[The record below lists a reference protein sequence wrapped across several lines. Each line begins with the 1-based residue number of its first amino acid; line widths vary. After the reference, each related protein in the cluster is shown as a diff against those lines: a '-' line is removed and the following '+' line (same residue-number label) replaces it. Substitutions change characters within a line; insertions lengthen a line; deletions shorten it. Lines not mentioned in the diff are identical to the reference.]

1 MTSRI
6 SIHVSNY
13 TPYVWDVDHV
23 ATLRSEHRICGVL
36 SGTLPHLSQQNV
48 FLGLPLV
55 LMPEEL
61 VLLVEKQLATIV
73 HDSAAHHTPTPAQL
87 EAWDA
92 SRRQD
97 IITHQLARLERQRK
111 GEGEDRA
118 GAGAAAKA
126 ATAAAI
132 TATTTTTTTPDHQDA
147 IAATVL
153 QKRAEREARRQRRRQ
168 LAVEAAE
175 AEAEEAVANADGD
188 GDGPSWSS
196 TTATAV
202 TGVVA
207 IAGDGEERRD
217 TSASAPAAAPTST
230 SDAVYTVSV
239 PTTSD
244 AFAWYSYSSPSP
256 SDPGVAQQ
264 QQQHTYETL
273 DAARA
278 AGVWNYP
285 TNAEERARCEV
296 FRDLWEKGYYMGGG
310 SKFGGDWLV
319 YPGDPLR
326 YHSHFVATVQTT
338 PSAPLRPMEVVAHG
352 RLGTATKKAHLLCG
366 WDPVS
371 REVTYISIE
380 WAGFG

>member
-1 MTSRI
+1 MTTRI
-6 SIHVSNY
+6 PIHVSNHIAF
-13 TPYVWDVDHV
+13 VWNVDHV

-48 FLGLPLV
+48 FLGLPLI

-73 HDSAAHHTPTPAQL
+73 HDPAAHHTPTLAQL
-87 EAWDA
+87 ETWDV
-92 SRRQD
+92 SRRQN
-97 IITHQLARLERQRK
+97 ISHQLGRRARRA
-111 GEGEDRA
+111 GED
-118 GAGAAAKA
+118 AAA
-126 ATAAAI
+126 
-132 TATTTTTTTPDHQDA
+132 
-147 IAATVL
+147 AATVETATSAQDAVAAEIQ
-153 QKRAEREARRQRRRQ
+153 QKRAEREARRRQ
-168 LAVEAAE
+168 LAAA
-175 AEAEEAVANADGD
+175 AAAA
-188 GDGPSWSS
+188 
-196 TTATAV
+196 TTL
-202 TGVVA
+202 GS
-207 IAGDGEERRD
+207 GEQD
-217 TSASAPAAAPTST
+217 APAAN
-230 SDAVYTVSV
+230 AVYTVSV

-244 AFAWYSYSSPSP
+244 AFPWYEHEHEADGDGDSGAPRR
-256 SDPGVAQQ
+256 
-264 QQQHTYETL
+264 HTYDTL
-273 DAARA
+273 DAARD
-278 AGVWNYP
+278 AGVWSHP
-285 TNAEERARCEV
+285 ANAEERARCEV

-371 REVTYISIE
+371 RD